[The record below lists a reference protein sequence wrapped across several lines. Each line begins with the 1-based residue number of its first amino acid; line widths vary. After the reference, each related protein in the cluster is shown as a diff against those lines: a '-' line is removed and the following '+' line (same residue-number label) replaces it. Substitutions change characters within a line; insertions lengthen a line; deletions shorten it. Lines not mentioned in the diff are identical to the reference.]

1 MEYTDLTIIDC
12 NRQHSVQALS
22 GNDENPALFT
32 NELGQGIQ
40 LNVGDKVSIQ
50 GAYISEIGAGS
61 DTVEIKGEDFSKTRT
76 INYIREIQEYPTD
89 IDDKD
94 PDTDTPSVP
103 LINGYQRI
111 KSVRDTFT
119 YQVKDNE
126 TYISQQYY
134 LNTNGESGYVFLP
147 RRFIYP
153 DPTGSDPIPN
163 VWTSTDQYV
172 TGRTNEQIAGQFV
185 SSDYMFIAGGDAD
198 QDYNI
203 DTGFYRLRSDN
214 TRLTLMRRLDPI
226 AEFTDL
232 RDKIIRTGQTPIAGK
247 YPLTKEP
254 CEDEYEIYTD
264 YFKLSLGAGFTSQ
277 ENIGEEITKQMKN
290 PDRGTIFRVKD
301 NEGNPRDITIT
312 YNSNTY
318 KPFICASIDTFSNK
332 HLNAYNFRDDLQ
344 LALNYSSNYYNIYCK
359 RPEIRVAG
367 QKCNNNLGE
376 SVLAEILPAN
386 RTTSSII
393 TSYLWTNENLEN
405 LRDLFK
411 AQKLYP
417 ELFDNENFHN
427 IQPDTII
434 ITNSVKNTRFLHINR
449 ELRAGDGAKLGGDN
463 MNTTDDGSGQPA
475 EPTKQSVP
483 LFFYYDENNENK
495 FTEGKDIN
503 DLCYG
508 FASKY
513 TLVGGTEYIQIHPE
527 GIGGINLGA
536 FGLDGAT
543 KIHSGTYI
551 GYDWSFNSYGSVMAC
566 GTNGRSDLDFLGVN
580 EWGILNAS
588 KSASNIEPK
597 NPVSGLLRY
606 NYLGANNPLFE
617 YDTDQ
622 QRFYFSQLH
631 TPELAGQAQVGAG
644 DNASGVDIKDNT
656 VDGAQIVYKVNKRVN
671 KYTYTPDMKPYDT
684 VVKVEYKKTGESSA
698 GTRDIV
704 VKNRN
709 IQSWAIFDSVGGVY
723 FTDLGY
729 DKEDFTRSMWGILGF
744 TYEQFFSEATSSNNR
759 ITRVSNLNLDKL
771 SLITTNST
779 VAPSDLRNYIVNQYG
794 AVYFTTQIPTS
805 SILTSTAHTESP
817 QFVESNPAI
826 TQGTSS
832 VNVIAQNLP
841 RKMLRPYYTIRSDII
856 DNNPYVGG
864 QNSKTTLPVVGLCD
878 KQYSGADYFFGS
890 ENEFTF
896 TITKK
901 KVITSITTAIT
912 DPNQTFARVDNE
924 SAVIY
929 KIMKERTNDEDLISK
944 YLKKLERKN

>member
-1 MEYTDLTIIDC
+1 MEYTDLTILDC

-32 NELGQGIQ
+32 NELGEGIQ

-50 GAYISEIGAGS
+50 GAYISEIGAGA
-61 DTVEIKGEDFSKTRT
+61 DTVEFKGEDFGKKRT
-76 INYIREIQEYPTD
+76 INYIREIEEYPTD
-89 IDDKD
+89 IDDMKPDD
-94 PDTDTPSVP
+94 PTERALP

-119 YQVKDNE
+119 YDLKDNE

-172 TGRTNEQIAGQFV
+172 AGRTNEQIAGQFV
-185 SSDYMFIAGGDAD
+185 SSDYMFIYGGDAN
-198 QDYNI
+198 QDYSI

-214 TRLTLMRRLDPI
+214 SRLTLMRRLDTGI
-226 AEFTDL
+226 TYTDL
-232 RDKIIRTGQTPIAGK
+232 RDKIIRVGQGPLDGQ
-247 YPLTKEP
+247 YPLTTEP
-254 CEDEYEIYTD
+254 CEEEYEIYTD
-264 YFKLSLGAGFTSQ
+264 FFKLSVDSGFTSP
-277 ENIGEEITKQMKN
+277 ENLGEEITKQLKK
-290 PDRGTIFRVKD
+290 PDKGSKFKIKD
-301 NEGNPRDITIT
+301 NEGNPRDITVSYT
-312 YNSNTY
+312 SNTF
-318 KPFICASIDTFSNK
+318 KPFLCASIDTFSKKN
-332 HLNAYNFRDDLQ
+332 LTAYNARDNLQ
-344 LALNYSSNYYNIYCK
+344 RALNYSSNFYNIYSK

-367 QKCNNNLGE
+367 QKCNTSLG
-376 SVLAEILPAN
+376 VAVGIQVLPAD
-386 RTTSSII
+386 RTTSTI
-393 TSYLWTNENLEN
+393 TTTYEWTNENLEN

-417 ELFDNENFHN
+417 ELFDNDNFHN
-427 IQPDTII
+427 IQPPSLI
-434 ITNSVKNTRFLHINR
+434 ITPSVNNTRFLHINR
-449 ELRAGDGAKLGGDN
+449 TQRIGEKLGGDN
-463 MNTTDDGSGQPA
+463 MNTTDNGAGQPA
-475 EPTKQSVP
+475 QATKQSVP
-483 LFFYYDENNENK
+483 IFFFYDSTKEDTY
-495 FTEGKDIN
+495 TEGQDTGN
-503 DLCYG
+503 LCYG

-513 TLVGGTEYIQIHPE
+513 YVGTTGYIQLHPE
-527 GIGGINLGA
+527 LIGGINLGA
-536 FGLDGAT
+536 FGETGT
-543 KIHSGTYI
+543 TRIHSGQKI
-551 GYDWSFNSYGSVMAC
+551 GFDWSFNSYGSVMAC
-566 GTNGRSDLDFLGVN
+566 GTNGRSDRDYLAVN

-588 KSASNIEPK
+588 KSASGIEPK

-606 NYLGANNPLFE
+606 NYIGANNPLFK
-617 YDTDQ
+617 YDPDQ

-631 TPELAGQAQVGAG
+631 TPELAGQAEVGAG
-644 DNASGVDIKDNT
+644 DNLKGQEKADNT
-656 VDGAQIVYKVNKRVN
+656 QNGGAIVYKVNKRVN
-671 KYTYTPDMKPYDT
+671 RYTYTPDMRPYDT
-684 VVKVEYKKTGESSA
+684 VVKVSYKKTGEVSA
-698 GTRDIV
+698 GERDIV

-709 IQSWAIFDSVGGVY
+709 IQSWAIFDSVSGVY

-729 DKEDFTRSMWGILGF
+729 DKEDFQRSMWGILGF
-744 TYEQFFSEATSSNNR
+744 TYNQLFSEATSSNNR
-759 ITRVSNLNLDKL
+759 ISRVSNLNLD
-771 SLITTNST
+771 SLNLMTTNGT

-805 SILTSTAHTESP
+805 SILTSTAHTTSPEFIESA
-817 QFVESNPAI
+817 PAI

-832 VNVIAQNLP
+832 ELILAQNLP

-864 QNSKTTLPVVGLCD
+864 QNSKTTLPVCGLCD

-890 ENEFTF
+890 DNEFTF

-912 DPNQTFARVDNE
+912 DPNQSFARVDND

-929 KIMKERTNDEDLISK
+929 KIMKNRRDEEDLITN
-944 YLKKLERKN
+944 YLKKLESKK